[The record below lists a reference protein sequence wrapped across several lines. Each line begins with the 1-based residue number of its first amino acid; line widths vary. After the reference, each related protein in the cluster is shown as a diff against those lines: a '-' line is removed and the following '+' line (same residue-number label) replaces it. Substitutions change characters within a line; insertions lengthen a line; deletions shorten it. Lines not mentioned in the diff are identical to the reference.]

1 MPEVRFVANEESVG
15 STPTGHFFTTEIMAN
30 KRTRQRTHRRE
41 RRKMKEGGGKGIKRM
56 AAGGKT
62 KMGRVSHGPT

>member
-1 MPEVRFVANEESVG
+1 
-15 STPTGHFFTTEIMAN
+15 MAN
-30 KRTRQRTHRRE
+30 KRTRTRTHRRE
-41 RRKMKEGGGKGIKRM
+41 RCKMKEGGGKGIKRM